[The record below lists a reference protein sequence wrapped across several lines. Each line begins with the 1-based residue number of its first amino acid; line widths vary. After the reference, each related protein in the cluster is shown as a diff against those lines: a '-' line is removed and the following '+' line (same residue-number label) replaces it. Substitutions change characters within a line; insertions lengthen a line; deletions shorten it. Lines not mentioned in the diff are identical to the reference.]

1 MLGIH
6 WEVWLC
12 FPISSLYLTK
22 YKIIII
28 IITTKYVTLYM
39 KIDIHVDNFWFS
51 RKIIF
56 VINYRLP
63 FLYHIL
69 CYYVKEISQLS
80 KKWQNLRNLQPSKIL
95 RCMVCLN
102 SLVFY
107 LCNSLDAVSQLLI
120 TSERAWNILSSGL
133 LLSSHPGSIMT
144 GEESSWLPLLA
155 PPPPPPPRPVT
166 VVVETITMATVT
178 VATHLLARPCIS
190 SSLRQGLLE
199 CRLRRFLLEVM
210 WSMRDCHVT
219 DLFRRLRH
227 VFYHRSSWWG
237 LLWNCCLYWGPLR
250 PYMECDEE
258 QFHLQ
263 PRARKFFNV

>member
-1 MLGIH
+1 M
-6 WEVWLC
+6 WKK
-12 FPISSLYLTK
+12 F
-22 YKIIII
+22 
-28 IITTKYVTLYM
+28 
-39 KIDIHVDNFWFS
+39 
-51 RKIIF
+51 
-56 VINYRLP
+56 
-63 FLYHIL
+63 
-69 CYYVKEISQLS
+69 SQLS
-80 KKWQNLRNLQPSKIL
+80 KKWQNLRNLQPLKIL
-95 RCMVCLN
+95 GCMVCLN
-102 SLVFY
+102 SLVSFY
-107 LCNSLDAVSQLLI
+107 LCNSLDAVSQLFI

-178 VATHLLARPCIS
+178 VATHLLARLCIS

-210 WSMRDCHVT
+210 WPMRDCHVT
-219 DLFRRLRH
+219 DLFRRLRR
-227 VFYHRSSWWG
+227 VFYRRSSWWG

>member
-1 MLGIH
+1 MWKKFHNWVKNG
-6 WEVWLC
+6 
-12 FPISSLYLTK
+12 
-22 YKIIII
+22 KICEI
-28 IITTKYVTLYM
+28 Y
-39 KIDIHVDNFWFS
+39 S
-51 RKIIF
+51 PRK
-56 VINYRLP
+56 
-63 FLYHIL
+63 FLRY
-69 CYYVKEISQLS
+69 
-80 KKWQNLRNLQPSKIL
+80 
-95 RCMVCLN
+95 MVCLN
-102 SLVFY
+102 SLVFFY

-166 VVVETITMATVT
+166 VVAETITMATVT
-178 VATHLLARPCIS
+178 VATHLLARQCIS
-190 SSLRQGLLE
+190 SSPQQGLLE
-199 CRLRRFLLEVM
+199 CRLRWFLLEVM

-219 DLFRRLRH
+219 DLFRRLRR
-227 VFYHRSSWWG
+227 VFYRRSSWWG

-263 PRARKFFNV
+263 PRARKFFNVQTCLNSLSLPPSLPTRKFSCVGHQTLYRGSAGIVSMVTRGTVWWKYFP